1 MEVTIE
7 EIHDINNKKNRRL
20 LIFLMFIPCLIALKG
35 LDNDI
40 WFLLNHGRYV
50 FENGIPYIE
59 PFTIHKGLEFVMQQW
74 LSACIFW
81 ITYSNFGAIG
91 LQFLVMLCFGTSIFF
106 MYKLC
111 LKVSENFFISYSIT
125 IVTSLMVSLFMVTR
139 PEIFSNLIFVLEL
152 YLMESYILSDNKK
165 YLYFMPVLSILL
177 INLHAAMWPMLF
189 IILIPYILD
198 SLKVPFAQGFEKKPL
213 LLTTCSML
221 LVGFLNPY
229 GIDAMTYLFR
239 SCGNHEINTMV
250 TEMRPPFIN
259 SVAGALVYCSMLI
272 VILFYCFYRRGTT
285 KLRYVLLTLGTAYM
299 TISSVRGFLFFLIC
313 GVFPLAYYLKDLR
326 PPVRQNNSSN
336 KTLLLR
342 KILIGLI
349 VLSIL
354 FLVYQKVIFEIESNK
369 EYKLLNETIQFIL
382 EKEDVKNIKLYTGYN
397 DGGMTEFYGIPSYI
411 DPRAEVFIKKNN
423 KKSDIMNEY
432 FQMQQGSLYYK
443 DVLKKYQ
450 FTDLLVTKDDILYT
464 YLKHDRGYKI
474 TFSNKKYTLFEKI

>member
-285 KLRYVLLTLGTAYM
+285 KLRYVLLTLGTAYI
-299 TISSVRGFLFFLIC
+299 TISSVRGFFVFFN
-313 GVFPLAYYLKDLR
+313 LR
-326 PPVRQNNSSN
+326 GIS
-336 KTLLLR
+336 
-342 KILIGLI
+342 IG
-349 VLSIL
+349 IL
-354 FLVYQKVIFEIESNK
+354 FKRFKASGK
-369 EYKLLNETIQFIL
+369 
-382 EKEDVKNIKLYTGYN
+382 
-397 DGGMTEFYGIPSYI
+397 
-411 DPRAEVFIKKNN
+411 
-423 KKSDIMNEY
+423 
-432 FQMQQGSLYYK
+432 
-443 DVLKKYQ
+443 
-450 FTDLLVTKDDILYT
+450 TK
-464 YLKHDRGYKI
+464 
-474 TFSNKKYTLFEKI
+474 

>member
-1 MEVTIE
+1 
-7 EIHDINNKKNRRL
+7 
-20 LIFLMFIPCLIALKG
+20 
-35 LDNDI
+35 
-40 WFLLNHGRYV
+40 
-50 FENGIPYIE
+50 
-59 PFTIHKGLEFVMQQW
+59 
-74 LSACIFW
+74 
-81 ITYSNFGAIG
+81 
-91 LQFLVMLCFGTSIFF
+91 
-106 MYKLC
+106 
-111 LKVSENFFISYSIT
+111 
-125 IVTSLMVSLFMVTR
+125 
-139 PEIFSNLIFVLEL
+139 
-152 YLMESYILSDNKK
+152 
-165 YLYFMPVLSILL
+165 
-177 INLHAAMWPMLF
+177 
-189 IILIPYILD
+189 
-198 SLKVPFAQGFEKKPL
+198 
-213 LLTTCSML
+213 
-221 LVGFLNPY
+221 
-229 GIDAMTYLFR
+229 
-239 SCGNHEINTMV
+239 
-250 TEMRPPFIN
+250 
-259 SVAGALVYCSMLI
+259 
-272 VILFYCFYRRGTT
+272 
-285 KLRYVLLTLGTAYM
+285 
-299 TISSVRGFLFFLIC
+299 
-313 GVFPLAYYLKDLR
+313 LAYYLKDLR

-354 FLVYQKVIFEIESNK
+354 FLVYQKVIFETESNK